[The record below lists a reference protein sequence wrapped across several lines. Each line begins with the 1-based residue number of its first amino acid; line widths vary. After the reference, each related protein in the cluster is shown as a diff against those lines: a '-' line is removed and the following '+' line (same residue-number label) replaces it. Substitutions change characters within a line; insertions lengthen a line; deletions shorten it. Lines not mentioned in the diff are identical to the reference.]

1 MNALLLSTLTG
12 SAQSGLGSLSTKTE
26 ASADSAFAA
35 LLGEQIDALD
45 PQLADLLQSLHLDP
59 QAQKKWLSQLEQLGL
74 QPDQLN
80 ELKALLQA
88 ETTAQKKSRAQL
100 DLSDVDQQKNAADF
114 VNATLFI
121 ARESSALRQLQSDA
135 NTLKASFNTDL
146 DDKSR
151 RFSTFASLTEQ
162 QVDGRSNPSLAD
174 RKAPSRFSAFANSSD
189 VAQQQA
195 NAHKADLSAAL
206 QTPLNSANP
215 ATTSLPEFSLQAALA
230 QSTTGQ
236 PGALATAHSTQ
247 ITTPLHQVNQWSTD
261 FGRVMVQISQQAA
274 QNPGINTAEIRL
286 DPPELGPLRIVLSVT
301 DSIASAMIF
310 AAHAQTR
317 QTVEQALPQ
326 LQQQLAQAGLS
337 LGEANVSD
345 QGFSA
350 HTDQQPDKKPSQQ
363 AAFSLTGMDQ
373 IDENTGLLPA
383 RASSQPADPNAII
396 DTFA

>member
-12 SAQSGLGSLSTKTE
+12 SAQSGLGSLSNKTE

-121 ARESSALRQLQSDA
+121 ARESSALRQLQADA

-162 QVDGRSNPSLAD
+162 QADGRSNPSLAD
-174 RKAPSRFSAFANSSD
+174 RKPSSRFSAFANSSD
-189 VAQQQA
+189 VAQQA
-195 NAHKADLSAAL
+195 NAHKDDLSATL

-236 PGALATAHSTQ
+236 PGALVTAHSTQ

>member
-1 MNALLLSTLTG
+1 MNALLLSNLTG
-12 SAQSGLGSLSTKTE
+12 SAQSGLGSLSNKTE

-121 ARESSALRQLQSDA
+121 ARESNTLRQLQADA
-135 NTLKASFNTDL
+135 NALKASLNTSL
-146 DDKSR
+146 DDKNR
-151 RFSTFASLTEQ
+151 RFSAFASLTEQ
-162 QVDGRSNPSLAD
+162 QVDGRSTPSLAD
-174 RKAPSRFSAFANSSD
+174 HKAPSRFSAFANSSD
-189 VAQQQA
+189 LAQQA

-206 QTPLNSANP
+206 QTPLHSANSA
-215 ATTSLPEFSLQAALA
+215 ATSLPEFSLQAAL

-236 PGALATAHSTQ
+236 AGALTTAHSAQ

-363 AAFSLTGMDQ
+363 AAFSLTGTDQ

-383 RASSQPADPNAII
+383 RASSQPVDPNAII

>member
-12 SAQSGLGSLSTKTE
+12 SAQSGLGSLSNKTE

-121 ARESSALRQLQSDA
+121 ARESNTLRQLQADA
-135 NTLKASFNTDL
+135 NALKASLNTSL
-146 DDKSR
+146 DDKNR
-151 RFSTFASLTEQ
+151 RFSAFASLTEQ
-162 QVDGRSNPSLAD
+162 QVDGRSTPSLAD
-174 RKAPSRFSAFANSSD
+174 HKAPSRFSAFANSSD
-189 VAQQQA
+189 LAQQA

-206 QTPLNSANP
+206 QTPLNSANS
-215 ATTSLPEFSLQAALA
+215 AATSLPEFSLQAAL

-236 PGALATAHSTQ
+236 AGALTTAHSAQ
-247 ITTPLHQVNQWSTD
+247 ITTPLHQVNQWGTD

-350 HTDQQPDKKPSQQ
+350 HTDQQPDKKSSQQ
-363 AAFSLTGMDQ
+363 AAFSLTGMNQ
-373 IDENTGLLPA
+373 TDENTGLLPA
-383 RASSQPADPNAII
+383 RASSQPVDPNAII

>member
-12 SAQSGLGSLSTKTE
+12 SAQSGLGSLSNKTE

-121 ARESSALRQLQSDA
+121 ARESSTLRQLQADA
-135 NTLKASFNTDL
+135 NALKASINTSL
-146 DDKSR
+146 DDKNR
-151 RFSTFASLTEQ
+151 RFSAFASLTEQ
-162 QVDGRSNPSLAD
+162 QIDGRSNPSLAD

-189 VAQQQA
+189 LVQQA

-206 QTPLNSANP
+206 QTPINSANS
-215 ATTSLPEFSLQAALA
+215 AATSLPEFSLQAAL

-236 PGALATAHSTQ
+236 AGALTTAHSAQ
-247 ITTPLHQVNQWSTD
+247 ITTPLHQVNQWGTD

-274 QNPGINTAEIRL
+274 QHPGINTAEIRL

-301 DSIASAMIF
+301 DSVASAMIF

-363 AAFSLTGMDQ
+363 TAFSLTGTDQ

-383 RASSQPADPNAII
+383 HTPSQPVDPNAII

>member
-12 SAQSGLGSLSTKTE
+12 SAQPGLGSLSNKTE

-45 PQLADLLQSLHLDP
+45 PQLADLLQALRLDP
-59 QAQKKWLSQLEQLGL
+59 QAQRKWLAQLEQLGL

-121 ARESSALRQLQSDA
+121 ARESSALRQLQADA
-135 NTLKASFNTDL
+135 NTLKASLNTDL

-162 QVDGRSNPSLAD
+162 QADGRSNPSLAD
-174 RKAPSRFSAFANSSD
+174 RKASSRFSAFANSSD
-189 VAQQQA
+189 VAQQA

-236 PGALATAHSTQ
+236 PGALATAHSAQ

-383 RASSQPADPNAII
+383 RASSQPVDPNAII

>member
-12 SAQSGLGSLSTKTE
+12 SAQSGLGSLSNKTE

-121 ARESSALRQLQSDA
+121 ARESNTLRQLQADA
-135 NTLKASFNTDL
+135 NALKASLNTSL
-146 DDKSR
+146 DDKNR
-151 RFSTFASLTEQ
+151 RFSAFASLTEQ

-174 RKAPSRFSAFANSSD
+174 RKAPSRFSAFTNSSD
-189 VAQQQA
+189 LAQQA

-206 QTPLNSANP
+206 QTPLNSANS
-215 ATTSLPEFSLQAALA
+215 AATSLPEFSLQAAL

-236 PGALATAHSTQ
+236 AGALTTAHSAQ
-247 ITTPLHQVNQWSTD
+247 ITTPLHQVNQWGTD

-301 DSIASAMIF
+301 DSVASAMIF

-363 AAFSLTGMDQ
+363 AAFSLTGMNQ
-373 IDENTGLLPA
+373 TDENTGLLPA
-383 RASSQPADPNAII
+383 RASSQPVDPNAII

>member
-1 MNALLLSTLTG
+1 MNALLLSNLTG
-12 SAQSGLGSLSTKTE
+12 SAQSGLGSLSNKTE

-121 ARESSALRQLQSDA
+121 ARESNTLRQLQADA
-135 NTLKASFNTDL
+135 NALKASLNTSL
-146 DDKSR
+146 DDKNR
-151 RFSTFASLTEQ
+151 RFSAFASLTEQ
-162 QVDGRSNPSLAD
+162 QVDGRSTPSLAD
-174 RKAPSRFSAFANSSD
+174 HKAPSRFSAFANSSD
-189 VAQQQA
+189 LAQQA

-206 QTPLNSANP
+206 QTPLNSANS
-215 ATTSLPEFSLQAALA
+215 AATSLPEFSLQAAL

-236 PGALATAHSTQ
+236 AGALTTAHSAQ
-247 ITTPLHQVNQWSTD
+247 ITTPLHQVNQWGTD

-301 DSIASAMIF
+301 DSVASAMIF

-363 AAFSLTGMDQ
+363 AAFSLTGMNQ
-373 IDENTGLLPA
+373 TDENTGLLPA
-383 RASSQPADPNAII
+383 RASSQPVDPNAII